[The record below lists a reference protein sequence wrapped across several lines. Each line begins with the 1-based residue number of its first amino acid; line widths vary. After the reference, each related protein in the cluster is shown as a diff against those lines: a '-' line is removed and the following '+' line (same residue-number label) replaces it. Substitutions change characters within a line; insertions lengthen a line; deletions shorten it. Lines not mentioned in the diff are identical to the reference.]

1 MCATVYSYKM
11 PNETTAIRNY
21 FAKLGLEPEIAD
33 LYLTLHAYG
42 AQHISA
48 LSRNSGIERTR
59 VYRLIDT
66 LTAHNL
72 IETETH
78 YKRTI
83 LRAAPILNLQILLS
97 QREQELRTL
106 QSELEHLHH
115 SLNKDHMIESP
126 LTRVQFYHG
135 TEGIKQMFWNQ
146 TKGKSESLSIL
157 HETMQTRSSLAFFE
171 RWVRK
176 CNEQGLQFR
185 GLISDHFLQDLQK
198 WYSKNQNERL
208 ENWESRYVP
217 PSVFP
222 ITHSTVTYDNVIAYY
237 NWKDGDL
244 FGIEVY
250 NQEIADTHRRIFEM
264 LWELGQPVTNDLLM
278 KPWEQSAS
286 SSAE

>member
-1 MCATVYSYKM
+1 M
-11 PNETTAIRNY
+11 PKDTSAIRTY

-42 AQHISA
+42 QQTISS

-59 VYRLIDT
+59 VYRLLDG

-72 IETETH
+72 IESETH

-83 LRAAPILNLQILLS
+83 LRAAPILNLQILLT

-106 QSELEHLHH
+106 QTELEHLHRT
-115 SLNKDHMIESP
+115 LNKENVIESP

-135 TEGIKQMFWNQ
+135 NEGVKQMFWNQ
-146 TKGKSESLSIL
+146 TKGSGEQLSIL
-157 HETMQTRSSLAFFE
+157 YETMQTRSGMAFFE
-171 RWVRK
+171 RWVRL
-176 CNEQGLQFR
+176 CNEREDMTFR
-185 GLISDHFLQDLQK
+185 GLISDHFLEEIQN
-198 WYSKNQNERL
+198 WYGKHVNERL
-208 ENWESRYVP
+208 VRWESRYISP
-217 PSVFP
+217 DIFP

-264 LWELGQPVTNDLLM
+264 LWVQANAVTDDLGWKIGQQTSQKQTDTTKN
-278 KPWEQSAS
+278 
-286 SSAE
+286 